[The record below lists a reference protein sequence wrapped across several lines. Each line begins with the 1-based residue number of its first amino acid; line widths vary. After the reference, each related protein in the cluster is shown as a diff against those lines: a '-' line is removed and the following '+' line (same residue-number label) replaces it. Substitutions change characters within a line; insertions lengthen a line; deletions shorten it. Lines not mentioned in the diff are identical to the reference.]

1 LLGKKNSGKGT
12 YTKLMVEIFGAD
24 RIGHISV
31 GDVVRSIHKEIAD
44 PQKRQALID
53 YLQKDYRGYIS
64 IEKAMDALE
73 GRDTKTLL
81 PTEFI
86 LALVKREIA
95 KMPKKTILL
104 DGFPRDLDQ
113 VSYSLYFRNLID
125 YRDDRDVFVAI
136 SIPETIIDE
145 RMKNRVVCPVCNTP
159 RSLKLLRTKEVGY
172 DESTKEFYLI
182 CDDAKCNGARM
193 VGKEGDSAGIET
205 IRDRLDLDDKLMSR
219 ALDLHGIPN
228 ILLRND
234 VPVDQAKDLFDE
246 YELTPEYSYQLD
258 SQGKPGAAEKPW
270 TVKNDEGVESYS
282 LLAPAVVVSWIK
294 QLVKTFDL

>member
-1 LLGKKNSGKGT
+1 MTDTESKPSNLVFPLVGTKVEGLNQKFDLTDPVSRQQYFEAKVGKEIEKIKTFLDGSSFIAYLIGKKNSGKGT

-95 KMPKKTILL
+95 KMPKKT
-104 DGFPRDLDQ
+104 
-113 VSYSLYFRNLID
+113 
-125 YRDDRDVFVAI
+125 
-136 SIPETIIDE
+136 
-145 RMKNRVVCPVCNTP
+145 
-159 RSLKLLRTKEVGY
+159 
-172 DESTKEFYLI
+172 
-182 CDDAKCNGARM
+182 
-193 VGKEGDSAGIET
+193 
-205 IRDRLDLDDKLMSR
+205 
-219 ALDLHGIPN
+219 ALNQPK
-228 ILLRND
+228 R
-234 VPVDQAKDLFDE
+234 P
-246 YELTPEYSYQLD
+246 
-258 SQGKPGAAEKPW
+258 PW
-270 TVKNDEGVESYS
+270 
-282 LLAPAVVVSWIK
+282 
-294 QLVKTFDL
+294 